1 VQRCRRVIDRRLHQ
15 IRGIGRQV
23 EKRAPAVTRHAAIRA
38 ESLGPVSLVH
48 FKHRGQQETRVV
60 HQQVHF
66 ILSFVLI
73 ALSLAAQAAD
83 NSALKDTVITRV
95 DEQAAAMAGMSDAI
109 WAYAE
114 TALGENQ
121 SAELLADH
129 AESQGFTVERGVAGM
144 PTAFIAS
151 YGEGRPIIGIM
162 GEYDALPRLSQDA
175 VASRRALIEDAP
187 GHGCGHNLFGVASL
201 AAAVSIRELIEAGEL
216 TGTIR
221 YYGTPAEESIGGKT
235 YMARDGLFDDLDVAL
250 SWHPN
255 SRSKVD
261 VSGSQAMVETVV
273 EFTGTASHAAYDPWN
288 GRSALDGLELFTH
301 ALNLMRE
308 HVRPSVRIHYSIV
321 DGGGAPNVVPATA
334 SAAVWIRDDHIS
346 DVMELFERAKTI
358 AAGAAMA
365 ANVEAEFRLVSGT
378 YNMMNNKEAAK
389 VAHANL
395 ELLGPVPFTDAHDAF
410 ARELQQAM
418 GSPVLGVNGELK
430 PLDLEPTSME
440 GGSTDVADLSFIVPT
455 IDISV
460 AAAPAEIP
468 WHSWGVVA
476 SSGRSI
482 GHTGMIHAAKALAM
496 TMVDFFTSPRT
507 LDRIRAEFDERNA
520 DFTYQAYIPEGPPPV
535 PYME

>member
-1 VQRCRRVIDRRLHQ
+1 VIVNQCARLFL
-15 IRGIGRQV
+15 
-23 EKRAPAVTRHAAIRA
+23 P
-38 ESLGPVSLVH
+38 
-48 FKHRGQQETRVV
+48 
-60 HQQVHF
+60 
-66 ILSFVLI
+66 FVLI
-73 ALSLAAQAAD
+73 AVNVAAQSAE
-83 NSALKDTVITRV
+83 NSTLKNTVIARI
-95 DEQAAAMAGMSDAI
+95 DEQAAAMAQMSDAI
-109 WAYAE
+109 WTYAE
-114 TALGENQ
+114 TALVENQ

-129 AESQGFTVERGVAGM
+129 AESQGFIVERGVAGM

-162 GEYDALPRLSQDA
+162 GEFDALPRLSQKP
-175 VASRRALIEDAP
+175 VATRDALIDDAP
-187 GHGCGHNLFGVASL
+187 GHGCGHNLFGVGSL
-201 AAAVSIRELIEAGEL
+201 AAAIAIRELIEAGEL

-255 SRSKVD
+255 SRSAVD
-261 VSGSQAMVETVV
+261 VSGSQAMVETIV
-273 EFTGTASHAAYDPWN
+273 EFSGVASHAAYDPWN

-308 HVRPSVRIHYSIV
+308 HVRPSVRMHYAIV

-334 SAAVWIRDDHIS
+334 SAAVWIRDDHIV

-365 ANVEAEFRLVSGT
+365 ANVEAEFRLISGT
-378 YNMMNNKEAAK
+378 YNMINNKEAAK

-395 ELLGPVPFTDAHDAF
+395 MLLGPVPFTDAHDAF

-418 GSPVLGVNGELK
+418 GSAVLGVNGQLE

-440 GGSTDVADLSFIVPT
+440 GGSTDVADVSFIVPT
-455 IDISV
+455 LDFTV
-460 AAAPAEIP
+460 ATAPVDIP

-476 SSGRSI
+476 ASGRSI
-482 GHTGMIHAAKALAM
+482 GHTGMNHAAKALAM
-496 TMVDFFTSPRT
+496 TMVDFFTSPAT
-507 LDRIRAEFDERNA
+507 LERIRAEFDERNS
-520 DFTYQAYIPEGPPPV
+520 DFTYRAYIPEGPPPV
-535 PYME
+535 PYMD